1 MLTKNG
7 VDAVVLAL
15 DNELSHDHHVL
26 GVHRPV
32 RDPILLRQRVRGVHD
47 EFCNN
52 KSNFLNHNIFRK
64 CDVYYRQFV
73 HKVASMGTSSY
84 C

>member
-1 MLTKNG
+1 MPVSNFTIQAKYILKICCFLLTKNG

-15 DNELSHDHHVL
+15 DNELCHDHHVL

-32 RDPILLRQRVRGVHD
+32 SDPVLLRQRVRGVHD

-52 KSNFLNHNIFRK
+52 NKSEI
-64 CDVYYRQFV
+64 
-73 HKVASMGTSSY
+73 
-84 C
+84 

>member
-1 MLTKNG
+1 VFLLTKNG

-15 DNELSHDHHVL
+15 DNELCHDHHVL

-32 RDPILLRQRVRGVHD
+32 RDPVLLRQRVRGVHD

-52 KSNFLNHNIFRK
+52 KSNFQIITFS
-64 CDVYYRQFV
+64 
-73 HKVASMGTSSY
+73 ASVLSIKGNS
-84 C
+84 